1 MKWRCFFLTMVT
13 VLVGIILNLSPAPG
27 FIGSFRPDVLAMMV
41 VFWCMKPPG
50 FLTIGPSFLLGI
62 FMAIM
67 LGSVLGCR
75 ALEYSAVAYIMV
87 RYSKSLNDSSVFFQ
101 SLAVFSVVLLS
112 QAASLWS
119 LHIFGG
125 RVTDYHILL
134 GSVSCAVLWP
144 FFHMIMSALVRYSG
158 LGRILL

>member
-1 MKWRCFFLTMVT
+1 
-13 VLVGIILNLSPAPG
+13 
-27 FIGSFRPDVLAMMV
+27 
-41 VFWCMKPPG
+41 
-50 FLTIGPSFLLGI
+50 
-62 FMAIM
+62 
-67 LGSVLGCR
+67 
-75 ALEYSAVAYIMV
+75 MV

>member
-1 MKWRCFFLTMVT
+1 MVT

-41 VFWCMKPPG
+41 VFWCMKTPG
-50 FLTIGPSFLLGI
+50 FFNIGTSFLLGI
-62 FMAIM
+62 FMDIM

-119 LHIFGG
+119 LQIG
-125 RVTDYHILL
+125 RA
-134 GSVSCAVLWP
+134 SCRERV
-144 FFHMIMSALVRYSG
+144 
-158 LGRILL
+158 

>member
-41 VFWCMKPPG
+41 VFWCMKTPG
-50 FLTIGPSFLLGI
+50 FFNIGTSFLLGI
-62 FMAIM
+62 FMDIM

-87 RYSKSLNDSSVFFQ
+87 RY
-101 SLAVFSVVLLS
+101 
-112 QAASLWS
+112 
-119 LHIFGG
+119 
-125 RVTDYHILL
+125 
-134 GSVSCAVLWP
+134 
-144 FFHMIMSALVRYSG
+144 
-158 LGRILL
+158 

>member
-1 MKWRCFFLTMVT
+1 MRWRCFFLTMVT

-27 FIGSFRPDVLAMMV
+27 IIGQFRPDVLAMMV
-41 VFWCMKPPG
+41 IFWCMKTPG
-50 FLTIGPSFLLGI
+50 FFNVGTSFMLGI
-62 FMAIM
+62 FMDIL

-75 ALEYSAVAYIMV
+75 ALGYSIMAYVMV

-101 SLAVFSVVLLS
+101 SLAVFSVAILS

-125 RVTDYHILL
+125 RVTDYHVLL
-134 GSVSCAVLWP
+134 CSLSAAVIWP
-144 FFHMIMSALVRYSG
+144 FFHMIMSALIRYAG